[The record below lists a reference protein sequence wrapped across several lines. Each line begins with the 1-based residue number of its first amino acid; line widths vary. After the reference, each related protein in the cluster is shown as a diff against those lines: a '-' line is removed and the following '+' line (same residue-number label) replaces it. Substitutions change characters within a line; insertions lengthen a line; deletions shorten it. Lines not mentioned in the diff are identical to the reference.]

1 MEVSASELLAYGE
14 AGRIIRDEWRQYE
27 EGAENLPIARGS
39 LRCTF
44 VLEPLAVDFLGMMMH
59 SEMIKTVEIL
69 IQNNIWFSQLKRLR
83 LELHQ
88 DLWDN
93 ELESKKAFGQ
103 LFTGLFDSTR
113 HTNLYSSKPDSF
125 QLDQLQLFSISTM
138 AASDFVALASALTV
152 NQTRVV
158 EDKAVVKAVG
168 PETDG
173 DEQEI
178 EVPGSI
184 LEHRVVDASEADL
197 WPGDYVGHPVAFI
210 QPSGPSTGQWAY
222 GVGIRYDVSPS
233 GTSLSV
239 LVDGDVMPIKL
250 QQPLRVIKSDPV
262 TYALQVGATVS
273 DMILNPTELLQQQD
287 EVIAACRKRRGDIP
301 SS

>member
-1 MEVSASELLAYGE
+1 MPQ
-14 AGRIIRDEWRQYE
+14 GR
-27 EGAENLPIARGS
+27 L
-39 LRCTF
+39 T
-44 VLEPLAVDFLGMMMH
+44 
-59 SEMIKTVEIL
+59 
-69 IQNNIWFSQLKRLR
+69 
-83 LELHQ
+83 
-88 DLWDN
+88 
-93 ELESKKAFGQ
+93 
-103 LFTGLFDSTR
+103 
-113 HTNLYSSKPDSF
+113 TN
-125 QLDQLQLFSISTM
+125 
-138 AASDFVALASALTV
+138 ALAFVGPTHVPTLTGFCYV
-152 NQTRVV
+152 RVQRVV

-222 GVGIRYDVSPS
+222 GVVIRYDVSPS

-250 QQPLRVIKSDPV
+250 QQPLRVIKADPV

-301 SS
+301 SSVHSLLTVPFVPESLVALVRPHDLGVVMVRRQHVLDCLTGTRKKNRLN